1 MTREEA
7 IETIKEMT
15 DTGRYIGSGSHIPLE
30 VLESFKVAIEALKH
44 DYDNGY
50 RKGFEIATSLN
61 RR

>member
-7 IETIKEMT
+7 IELLIQHKQESEKDYYIKRAEA
-15 DTGRYIGSGSHIPLE
+15 LE
-30 VLESFKVAIEALKH
+30 IAIEALKH

-50 RKGFEIATSLN
+50 RKGFEIASSLK